1 MFLGHVEGRRF
12 HQKFSL
18 IPGLLAETSSSRCSC
33 SIPTKSQ
40 VKTMNVREHS
50 AIRKWK
56 RFEHIIII
64 YTYLHLFAQEKVRIA
79 TGTSNI
85 FKPPGWN
92 SPTSPTYTF
101 LNPMPGFKTNPVKL
115 CETQVQIATVDV
127 FINLFLGPE
136 VSVWFVITWASHWF
150 STCIWSRRRI
160 TSNLSIRLGK
170 INNDLVMRFLHVS
183 LLRHCLAPFWKT
195 LGVFSVA
202 SSDSRVFIKFL
213 FSWWGW
219 WTLGPLGDLQPHR
232 LTSYVNSTLY
242 VFVPPWDSRYFIQF
256 LPEHLVRVQSSWH
269 TKPDL
274 KSKLFR
280 LDFALVSQR
289 AEFSAFPKATRSCV
303 KNMRA
308 AG

>member
-1 MFLGHVEGRRF
+1 ML
-12 HQKFSL
+12 
-18 IPGLLAETSSSRCSC
+18 
-33 SIPTKSQ
+33 
-40 VKTMNVREHS
+40 
-50 AIRKWK
+50 
-56 RFEHIIII
+56 
-64 YTYLHLFAQEKVRIA
+64 
-79 TGTSNI
+79 
-85 FKPPGWN
+85 
-92 SPTSPTYTF
+92 
-101 LNPMPGFKTNPVKL
+101 
-115 CETQVQIATVDV
+115 DV
-127 FINLFLGPE
+127 VIHLFLGPE

-150 STCIWSRRRI
+150 STCIWWSRRRI

-183 LLRHCLAPFWKT
+183 LLCHCLAPFWKT

-202 SSDSRVFIKFL
+202 SSDSRVFIKSPL

-242 VFVPPWDSRYFIQF
+242 VFVPWDSRYFIQF

-289 AEFSAFPKATRSCV
+289 AEFLAFPKATRSCV